1 MTTSNYQLAQ
11 VNIGRALAAPDDP
24 LMQGFMSRLE
34 EINQLAE
41 ATPGFVWRLQTDA
54 GDATALRPYED
65 ERILIN
71 MSVWESVEALQR
83 YVYKSAHADVMKRR
97 REWFEKFDG
106 VYTALWWVAAG
117 RLPTI
122 EEAKERL
129 AHLNEHGVSEY
140 AFTFQKPFPPPDVQ
154 TEQFVSAPFE
164 PCPAL

>member
-1 MTTSNYQLAQ
+1 MTTSNYHLAQ

-34 EINQLAE
+34 EINRLAE

-117 RLPTI
+117 HLPTI

-129 AHLNEHGVSEY
+129 AYLNEHGVSEY
-140 AFTFQKPFPPPDVQ
+140 AFTFQKPFPPPDLAQ
-154 TEQFVSAPFE
+154 EQFVSAPFE